1 MKKIKILIA
10 VLVISVI
17 TICYINLK
25 SKNTISS
32 KNVSIATA
40 SEKTQYDFKDYF
52 DLIGL
57 NKEDLLAKIDETT
70 ISLDENFE
78 TFSRETGGLGFP
90 KLQVR
95 VWFENLGN
103 GPVDQVYIYNKNIE
117 MHGVKIGDK
126 INKFKKA
133 FKKSLPSDKNSPYAN
148 FEYQNKLIS
157 VYYNIK
163 TEETYGVYIMERSKI
178 ESGYIEHKDNR
189 YEVAGINDSIEFEKT
204 FDTIKEL
211 VAKGDKERVSEY
223 ILYPLNVYASGDK
236 PTLKIENK
244 EEFIKNYDK
253 SFNEQVKNALA
264 NQKVEETFVNYQGVM
279 VKNGEIWFGAISAN
293 NSSPQQY
300 KIIAINHL

>member
-10 VLVISVI
+10 VLAISVM

-32 KNVSIATA
+32 KNVSIATT
-40 SEKTQYDFKDYF
+40 SEKTQYDFEDYF

-57 NKEDLLAKIDETT
+57 NKENLLAKIDETP
-70 ISLDENFE
+70 ISLDENFQS
-78 TFSRETGGLGFP
+78 FSRETFGLGFP
-90 KLQVR
+90 ELQVS
-95 VWFENLGN
+95 VWFENFGD
-103 GPVDQVYIYNKNIE
+103 GPVDQVYIYNKNIDIN
-117 MHGVKIGDK
+117 GVKIGNK
-126 INKFKKA
+126 ISKFKKA
-133 FKKSLPSDKNSPYAN
+133 FEKSLPSAENSPYAN
-148 FEYQNKLIS
+148 FEYKNKLIS

-163 TEETYGVYIMERSKI
+163 TEETYGVYVMEKSKI
-178 ESGYIEHKDNR
+178 ESSYIEYKDNR
-189 YEVAGINDSIEFEKT
+189 YEVAGINDPIEFQKVFNT
-204 FDTIKEL
+204 VKEL
-211 VAKGDKERVSEY
+211 VSNGDKERVAEY
-223 ILYPLNVYASGDK
+223 ILYPLNVYASADK

-253 SFNEQVKNALA
+253 IFNEQVKTALA

-300 KIIAINHL
+300 KIIAINHI